1 MGRWRRR
8 AHETAEGAGKEG
20 SSESSRPTRLEEQTA
35 GRWEPFENWAKPNWS
50 PKGQSLRHER
60 DLDQHHPVQ
69 LPPPASAGEQEQFG
83 KSGPFPV
90 FFSPVS
96 NLLGQTR
103 GSSVLSFPI
112 LQTKLKAQLVKDV

>member
-8 AHETAEGAGKEG
+8 VHETAEGAGKKG

-35 GRWEPFENWAKPNWS
+35 GRWEPFENWAKTNWS

-69 LPPPASAGEQEQFG
+69 LPPPASAGEQERFG